1 VPRNFRLADNPEIT
15 RFGPKTCVAD
25 NRHSGSIHKELARS
39 AATNVQE
46 SLPTIVRIAMRI
58 CPVRLLVVGLV
69 LCPVMLGQ
77 QGFLTEPEQMNQRA
91 AAADPAGIRA
101 YSRALIETIVHVTA
115 DPYLYPSTIDPATE
129 KLIDSLS
136 YRLANAEQAVRQ
148 RKGHLVPESDVVR
161 AFNEL
166 MERTGAPY
174 RADEANVHAYRVH
187 AAELKILPA
196 LLTEDRNGANCNPGE
211 AVYLI
216 SLLMGGNGKLDPAG
230 LDGLVQLRRS
240 MDAVAQGRGFATN
253 SISTVAAIELQG
265 AYRSLYDYYRHH
277 HHNVSPLFN
286 RFATTLGF

>member
-1 VPRNFRLADNPEIT
+1 MLWRCT
-15 RFGPKTCVAD
+15 
-25 NRHSGSIHKELARS
+25 
-39 AATNVQE
+39 
-46 SLPTIVRIAMRI
+46 
-58 CPVRLLVVGLV
+58 VRLLAAFLA

-148 RKGHLVPESDVVR
+148 RQGHLVPESDVVR

-166 MERTGAPY
+166 MKRTGAPY
-174 RADEANVHAYRVH
+174 KADEANVHAYRVR
-187 AAELKILPA
+187 AAELRILPA
-196 LLTEDRNGANCNPGE
+196 LLTKDRNEANCNPGE

-216 SLLMGGNGKLDPAG
+216 SELMSGNGTLDAAR

-240 MDAVAQGRGFATN
+240 MDAVAQGRG
-253 SISTVAAIELQG
+253 VAVMGTSDSPGVELQG
-265 AYRSLYDYYRHH
+265 AYKSIYDYYRHH
-277 HHNVSPLFN
+277 RHNVSPLFN
-286 RFATTLGF
+286 RLTTTLGF